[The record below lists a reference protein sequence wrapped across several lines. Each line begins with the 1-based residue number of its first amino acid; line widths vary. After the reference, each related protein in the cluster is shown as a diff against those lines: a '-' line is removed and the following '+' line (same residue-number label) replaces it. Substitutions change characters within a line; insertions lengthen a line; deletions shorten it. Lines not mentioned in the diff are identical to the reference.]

1 MFKKFLSAIKT
12 NIVDEAIEGIGN
24 LITEAISGIIEEMN
38 NTVNTMVGTISNYTG
53 PGIENWN
60 TVFGKGAAEIPD
72 MIMEGCQI
80 FGIALSIIFL
90 IVYIIQYMI
99 NPKSQKETPFGAVVK
114 LGIALFVGYNFKD
127 VFNIFCEAMKNLQIS
142 IFKTSSG
149 FNFSNMIPLDT
160 EGGIFGIAIFTA
172 LPFALKPFVVLIALI
187 VAWPIIK
194 QFFRYLLEMVER
206 YLQVCI
212 TSFFGPAVVS
222 TIILPSTRNIAAAYV
237 RMLFGQMFILCT
249 NSIFLKGAVLIIMS
263 NSSHSL
269 LKYIFMIGYLRMIQR
284 IDYFLMSIGL
294 NVPQSFGGIMD
305 SLGSAARDVAGGFRK
320 ADSTRKSA
328 GNVLQAIGA
337 GIGNKEVFT
346 AGKRLSEG
354 MAGTANLTDSNINQ
368 SFAKMAGQMGNN
380 NLHISPKDAAS
391 NIQSYMTDPKTNADG
406 VNNISN
412 ESLEQG
418 ISAIVGKEGFE
429 PENISNVSF
438 NNDGS
443 VDFDRQTEDG
453 PMSYHLSAN
462 DDGLSESIGEAND
475 MYLRSSNTLANGE
488 SITGDS
494 GSILEQT
501 GANGMSSHCD
511 MEEKTIDSIDS
522 ASREGNDIFY
532 SSNGQRV
539 AAIDKN
545 NNVIQPSSLLDVDKD
560 NNFKD
565 NHISNVMSNNI
576 SKLYPDLT
584 IHSEGAKFDQTK
596 QCAYINVTDSNSNIK
611 RVYMQDYVTSGGH
624 AVQNTSRSKVVKT
637 SSKNGQR
644 INKFIYSVEN
654 EPEKTTKK

>member
-1 MFKKFLSAIKT
+1 MFRNFLSTIKT
-12 NIVDEAIEGIGN
+12 NIVDEAVEGIGN
-24 LITEAISGIIEEMN
+24 LITEAISGIIDSMN
-38 NTVNTMVGTISNYTG
+38 NAVNALVGNISDYTG
-53 PGIENWN
+53 PGMDGWN
-60 TVFGKGAAEIPD
+60 TILGEEAAEIPD

-80 FGIALSIIFL
+80 FGIAISIIF
-90 IVYIIQYMI
+90 IIIYIIQYMI
-99 NPKSQKETPFGAVVK
+99 NPKSQKETPVGAAFK
-114 LGIALFVGYNFKD
+114 FGIALFVSYNFQD
-127 VFNIFCEAMKNLQIS
+127 VFNIFCETMEKLQIS
-142 IFKTSSG
+142 IFRTSTG
-149 FNFSNMIPLDT
+149 FDFSNMIPLDA
-160 EGGIFGIAIFTA
+160 EGGILGIAIFTA

-187 VAWPIIK
+187 IAWPIIK

-263 NSSHSL
+263 NSNHSL
-269 LKYIFMIGYLRMIQR
+269 LKYIFTIGYLRIIQR

-294 NVPQSFGGIMD
+294 NIPQSFGGIMD
-305 SLGSAARDVAGGFRK
+305 SLGCAARDIAGGFRK

-337 GIGNKEVFT
+337 SVGSKEIFT

-354 MAGTANLTDSNINQ
+354 MAGNATLTDANINQ
-368 SFAKMAGQMGNN
+368 SFAKMAGQMGNKD
-380 NLHISPKDAAS
+380 LHISPQDAAS
-391 NIQSYMTDPKTNADG
+391 NIQSYMANPRANVDSINS
-406 VNNISN
+406 ISN

-443 VDFDRQTEDG
+443 VDFDRETEDG
-453 PMSYHLSAN
+453 PISYRLSSN

-494 GSILEQT
+494 DSILEQT
-501 GANGMSSHCD
+501 GANGLSSHCD
-511 MEEKTIDSIDS
+511 MDNINEIDS

-545 NNVIQPSSLLDVDKD
+545 NNVIQPSALLDVDEH

-565 NHISNVMSNNI
+565 NHISHVMNGNI
-576 SKLYPDLT
+576 SKLYPDLKT
-584 IHSEGAKFDQTK
+584 YSDTAKYDSAK

-611 RVYMQDYVTSGGH
+611 RVYMQDYVRSGGH
-624 AVQNTSRSKVVKT
+624 AVQNSSRSKVVKT
-637 SSKNGQR
+637 SNKNGKR

-654 EPEKTTKK
+654 EPEKTGKE